1 MQLTPSIRT
10 ANLAIRPI
18 VGRPSMV
25 EYALLSGM
33 IALRELAMGA
43 QSIAGMV
50 NWPVVGFLASAA
62 GVAWWASKPKG
73 PYR

>member
-1 MQLTPSIRT
+1 
-10 ANLAIRPI
+10 
-18 VGRPSMV
+18 MV